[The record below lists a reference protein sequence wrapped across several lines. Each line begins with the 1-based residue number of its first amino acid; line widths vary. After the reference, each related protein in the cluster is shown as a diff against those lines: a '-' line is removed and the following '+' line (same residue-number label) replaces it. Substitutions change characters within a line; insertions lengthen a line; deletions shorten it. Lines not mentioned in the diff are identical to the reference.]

1 MQLNASLLGA
11 LRCFQVAARHHSFTR
26 AAAELHCTPGAV
38 SQQIRLLET
47 RLDCTLFQRLP
58 RGLQLTDAG
67 ERLLTA
73 VAEGMGRIE
82 AGLAQLRPSS
92 RPLLV
97 SCSTSFALL
106 WLMPRLQGF
115 QQAYPGVEIKLLGE
129 FHGVDRS
136 AMLASGMDAAI
147 RFDPVAYAGLH
158 VTELLDEY
166 LLPVASPAYVQRHPG
181 LAQDGSLTGCQLLHD
196 MVPWEGAE
204 PYAEWDEWLRG
215 ARAEELS
222 AAAWAGQEFNL
233 SLLALGAARAHQGIC
248 MGRAALVQEDLR
260 SGALVDVFGTPVRA
274 AARYVLLSA
283 NPEDARMAVFSRW
296 LVEACRQFAAER
308 LPGTGG
314 VSAADQAV
322 GHR

>member
-38 SQQIRLLET
+38 SQQIRLLEA
-47 RLDCTLFQRLP
+47 RLDCPLFQRLP
-58 RGLQLTDAG
+58 RGLQVTDAG

-73 VAEGMGRIE
+73 VSEGMGRIE
-82 AGLAQLRPSS
+82 AGLSQLRPSS

-97 SCSTSFALL
+97 SCSPSFALL
-106 WLMPRLQGF
+106 WLMPRLHAF
-115 QQAYPGVEIKLLGE
+115 QREHPGIEIKLLGE
-129 FHGVDRS
+129 FQGVDRS
-136 AMLASGMDAAI
+136 VMVAGGMDAAI

-158 VTELLDEY
+158 VTTLLDEY
-166 LLPVASPAYVQRHPG
+166 LLPVASSQYVQQHPT
-181 LAQDGSLTGCQLLHD
+181 LTAEGSLADCQLLHD
-196 MVPWEGAE
+196 TVPWEGAQ
-204 PYAEWDEWLRG
+204 PYAEWDEWLRAARPG
-215 ARAEELS
+215 APQ

-248 MGRAALVQEDLR
+248 LGRAALVQDDLR

-283 NPEDARMAVFSRW
+283 NPEDARLVIFSRW
-296 LVEACRQFAAER
+296 LVQACEIFARER
-308 LPGTGG
+308 LPGT
-314 VSAADQAV
+314 V
-322 GHR
+322 GAGTGTGTGR